1 MQTEQEE
8 EIRDEGVTEEAL
20 RIAKLRERY
29 TLDLIH
35 SRNRLATYT
44 PVIITY
50 SLFVFIVGTYTMYYY
65 YCDSTSLFPTCSSFE
80 IQLRND
86 YCYLHHMI
94 TGAYGGTLALTIVQ
108 IIDFEKTGLLWNARY
123 YCFATITTIGFW
135 TSLTI
140 SQQWFPYHYNA
151 FQQIIIIPR
160 LLQWLCTTPTLMFV
174 MYSLDVRTADDENLI
189 WISVASQQFSI
200 ISGLISN
207 LTHNYTV
214 AVIFIVFAPLSVLF
228 VIIFTYYCFRRIGF
242 IVASATASEDE
253 DVNVRAQQGEYL
265 DSLVFDNL
273 PKGR

>member
-1 MQTEQEE
+1 MSAENDED
-8 EIRDEGVTEEAL
+8 IRDEGVTEEAL

-29 TLDLIH
+29 TLELIH

-44 PVIITY
+44 PAIITY
-50 SLFVFIVGTYTMYYY
+50 SLILFIVGTYTMYYS
-65 YCDSTSLFPTCSSFE
+65 YCNSTSLFPTCSSFDLQ
-80 IQLRND
+80 IGHQ
-86 YCYLHHMI
+86 YSYLHHMI

-123 YCFATITTIGFW
+123 YCFATITLIGFW

-140 SQQWFPYHYNA
+140 SQEWFPLYYNA
-151 FQQIIIIPR
+151 FHQVITIPR

-174 MYSLDVRTADDENLI
+174 MYSLDVRTPDDENLI

-207 LTHNYTV
+207 LTENYTI
-214 AVIFIVFAPLSVLF
+214 AVIFMVFAPLSVLF

-253 DVNVRAQQGEYL
+253 DIHVRAQQGGE
-265 DSLVFDNL
+265 
-273 PKGR
+273 